1 MKMKKGKKKSLF
13 YKICAAMIL
22 TGMLPLILVNG
33 IWLHNTSNIVYK
45 NEIQTASSMLYQ
57 LSMRMENIMNFVN
70 TCAYSF
76 LFDSKTRA
84 ILSVRPKNEEERNE
98 NEAYIKD
105 IFSQIKK
112 NNTMIRSLEFDG
124 KYYQISSEDTADFE
138 MLQQY
143 DWYQDFDDYCLEGFT
158 PVYCNSYIK
167 RMNTPVFGWIRK
179 VIYAKTS
186 DVAGNFLIEISHSS
200 IRSLAEEIQHDMGNS
215 ILVFDKKGNLIFHP
229 EGRFTANESEEKLFQ
244 QIKSGENAMTLR
256 EGGETYTCLV
266 NRVSTPQWYIA
277 MLINEK
283 QLMAYGKQSTMQSII
298 LGVLILI
305 ASIVL
310 AYMISRHITRP
321 VKQLAETME
330 LVEKNYLDVSV
341 PTDQKIAE
349 LEILSNGFNNMLSHI
364 QQLLEDVRAEEREKK
379 ALEIKMLQ
387 AQINPHFL
395 YNILNVIRWKAMM
408 HGEKSISDMIV
419 SLIRLL
425 EFSGKRVNTFVPIRK
440 ELEHASSYLE
450 LIKSQYQDDFE
461 VIYEVDQ
468 EALSC
473 YTVKFLLQPL
483 VENAVFHGLEPMEGG
498 GRILIGI
505 KKEESWIL
513 FQIKDNG
520 VGMSEKIRQN
530 QSVFR
535 GLGIYNVNERL
546 KQHFGEACMLNI
558 ESQPGGGTKV
568 FFKIPVITE
577 APLEEGEKQNG
588 TDTAGGR

>member
-22 TGMLPLILVNG
+22 TGMLPLILING

-70 TCAYSF
+70 TCSYSF
-76 LFDSKTRA
+76 LFDTKARA
-84 ILSVRPKNEEERNE
+84 ILSVKPKSEEEREKNE
-98 NEAYIKD
+98 TYIKN

-143 DWYQDFDDYCLEGFT
+143 DWYQDFVDYYLEGFS
-158 PVYCNSYIK
+158 PVYCNSYIE

-179 VIYAKTS
+179 VTYAKTS
-186 DVAGNFLIEISHSS
+186 DIAGNFLIEIAYSS
-200 IRSLAEEIQHDMGNS
+200 IRSLAEEIQDDMGNS

-229 EGRFTANESEEKLFQ
+229 EGRFSTNEAEKKLFQ
-244 QIKSGENAMTLR
+244 RIKSGENEIALSG
-256 EGGETYTCLV
+256 GGEKYTCLV
-266 NRVSTPQWYIA
+266 TRVSTPQWYIA
-277 MLINEK
+277 MLVNEK
-283 QLMAYGKQSTMQSII
+283 QLMAYGKQSTMQSMI
-298 LGVLILI
+298 LGILILI
-305 ASIVL
+305 AGIVL

-341 PTDQKIAE
+341 PTDQKIVE
-349 LEILSNGFNNMLSHI
+349 LEILSKGFNNMLSHI
-364 QQLLEDVRAEEREKK
+364 QQLLEDVRAEEQEKK

-408 HGEKSISDMIV
+408 HGEKSISNMIV
-419 SLIRLL
+419 SLIKLL
-425 EFSGKRVNTFVPIRK
+425 EFSGKRVNTFVPIEK
-440 ELEHASSYLE
+440 ELEHASSYLD
-450 LIKSQYQDDFE
+450 LIKSQYQDDFD
-461 VIYEVDQ
+461 VIYEVDP
-468 EALSC
+468 EALPC

-483 VENAVFHGLEPMEGG
+483 VENAVFHGLEPMEGKG
-498 GRILIGI
+498 KIFIGI
-505 KKEESWIL
+505 KKAENWIH
-513 FQIKDNG
+513 FQVKDNG
-520 VGMSEKIRQN
+520 VGMSEEMQRN
-530 QSVFR
+530 QSAFR
-535 GLGIYNVNERL
+535 GLGTYNVNERL
-546 KQHFGEACMLNI
+546 KKHFGEASMLNI
-558 ESQPGGGTKV
+558 ESQPGEGTKI

-577 APLEEGEKQNG
+577 APLEEGEKENG